1 MAQVA
6 ELTPEESI
14 KGNLEGWCFE
24 VGSEH
29 EAHTRENAKLFSNY
43 LTNNKVV
50 DFGAGDGAANKGFPD
65 GTEITAVDINQE
77 KLDKNTARFKIN
89 KDFVTYLKG
98 VDSVDNLFMHH
109 TLEHYVDYKTVLK
122 LLTQK
127 VKGAIFIAVPS
138 RDDIHSSHHVSF
150 GSVDEIVLPG
160 FDIKVAEERP
170 YGGELFEFIFIGVK
184 K

>member
-1 MAQVA
+1 MVTVA
-6 ELTPEESI
+6 PITPEESI
-14 KGNLEGWCFE
+14 KGNLGGWCFE

-29 EAHTRENAKLFSNY
+29 EPHTRENAELFSQY

-50 DFGAGDGAANKGFPD
+50 DFGAGDGAANKGFPQ

-77 KLDKNTARFKIN
+77 KLDKNTAQTKIN
-89 KDFVTYLKG
+89 KDFVTYLKD

-109 TLEHYVDYKTVLK
+109 TLEHYVDYQTVLD
-122 LLTQK
+122 LLAKK
-127 VKGAIFIAVPS
+127 VKGAIFIAVPA
-138 RDDIHSSHHVSF
+138 RDEVHSSHHVSF

-170 YGGELFEFIFIGVK
+170 FGEGLFEFIFIGVK